1 MKTNLNRRTFMTTL
15 AAAATAAAR
24 ATPAASSGPSTTL
37 SAPSSPSAATP
48 AVLGGEPVR
57 RTPFPSWPIADAREE
72 QALTAVIRS
81 GKWGRGGGTQV
92 ERFEAQYA
100 ALTGAKHCLATANGT
115 SALFTALCAL
125 DIGPGDE
132 VIVPPYTF
140 VATINAVL
148 LRHALPVFVDSD
160 LETFQIDAR
169 KIAAAITPNT
179 RLIVPVHLGGA
190 AADLDTILAAART
203 RDVPVLEDACQAHL
217 GEWKGRKVGTFGR
230 AGCFSFQA
238 SKNLN
243 AGEGGA
249 LLTDDANFLETCY
262 TFHNNSRARKNT
274 GSTTFAYRGVG
285 ANLRLT
291 EFQAAILLAQMS
303 RLEEQAAT
311 RDKNGSYLTSILKE
325 IPGITPA
332 KMYEGCT
339 RNAYH
344 LYMLRYDKIALR
356 GIAEGDV
363 PESAAGRRHSGVRR
377 LHAAEQGAVTERD
390 AGQPRISAHL
400 RCEDA
405 RRLERTHRVSG
416 KRAAVRR
423 GGVVHANH
431 AARPARRH
439 GSDRRGDPQ
448 DSGERRQARE
458 RAVISLMM
466 LESRARDA
474 RGTRAC
480 HCRGRCRERAGGMT
494 FCTRRCTVST
504 INGSTS
510 GVNAPGRP

>member
-1 MKTNLNRRTFMTTL
+1 MQVDLNRRTFITAL
-15 AAAATAAAR
+15 AAAAAGAR
-24 ATPAASSGPSTTL
+24 TTSAASSPATL
-37 SAPSSPSAATP
+37 SSASSSAEP

-57 RTPFPSWPIADAREE
+57 RTPFPAWPIADEREE
-72 QALTAVIRS
+72 QALTTVVRS
-81 GKWGRGGGTQV
+81 GKWGRGGGKQV

-160 LETFQIDAR
+160 PETFQIDAR
-169 KIAAAITPNT
+169 KIAAAITPRT

-190 AADLDTILAAART
+190 AADLDTTLAAART

-217 GEWKGRKVGTFGR
+217 AEWKGRKVGTFGR

-249 LLTDDANFLETCY
+249 LLTDDADFLETCY

-303 RLEEQAAT
+303 RLDAQAAT
-311 RDKNGSYLTSILKE
+311 RDKNAAYLTSILKE

-344 LYMLRYDKIALR
+344 LYMLRYDKSRFAGLPKASFLKALQAEGIPASGGYTPLNKEPFLKETLASR
-356 GIAEGDV
+356 GFQRIYDAKTLADWSERSACPANERLCDEAVWFTQTMLLGPRSDMDQIAEAIRKIQA
-363 PESAAGRRHSGVRR
+363 SAGKLA
-377 LHAAEQGAVTERD
+377 TE
-390 AGQPRISAHL
+390 PS
-400 RCEDA
+400 
-405 RRLERTHRVSG
+405 
-416 KRAAVRR
+416 
-423 GGVVHANH
+423 
-431 AARPARRH
+431 
-439 GSDRRGDPQ
+439 
-448 DSGERRQARE
+448 
-458 RAVISLMM
+458 
-466 LESRARDA
+466 SR
-474 RGTRAC
+474 
-480 HCRGRCRERAGGMT
+480 
-494 FCTRRCTVST
+494 
-504 INGSTS
+504 
-510 GVNAPGRP
+510 

>member
-1 MKTNLNRRTFMTTL
+1 MRANLDRRTFMTTL
-15 AAAATAAAR
+15 AAAAAAGAR
-24 ATPAASSGPSTTL
+24 TTTAASSPTSRSSL
-37 SAPSSPSAATP
+37 SSSATP

-72 QALTAVIRS
+72 QALTNVVRS
-81 GKWGRGGGTQV
+81 GKWGRGGGKQV
-92 ERFEAQYA
+92 ERFETEYA

-115 SALFTALCAL
+115 SALFTAMCAL

-140 VATINAVL
+140 VATINVVL
-148 LRHALPVFVDSD
+148 LRHALPVFVDTD
-160 LETFQIDAR
+160 PETFQIDAR
-169 KIAAAITPNT
+169 KIAAAITPRT

-190 AADLDTILAAART
+190 AADLDTTLAAARG
-203 RDVPVLEDACQAHL
+203 RDVTVLEDACQAHL
-217 GEWKGRKVGTFGR
+217 AEWKGRKVGTFGR

-249 LLTDDANFLETCY
+249 LLTDDADFLETCY

-303 RLEEQAAT
+303 RLDAQAST
-311 RDKNGSYLTSILKE
+311 RDKNGAYLTSILKE

-344 LYMLRYDKIALR
+344 LYMLRYDKSRFAGLPKASFVKALQAEGIPASGGYTPLNKEPFLKEALASR
-356 GIAEGDV
+356 GYQRIYDAKTLAEWSERTACPANEQLCDEAVWFTQNMLIGPRGDMDQIAE
-363 PESAAGRRHSGVRR
+363 AIRKIQANAGK
-377 LHAAEQGAVTERD
+377 LAT
-390 AGQPRISAHL
+390 
-400 RCEDA
+400 
-405 RRLERTHRVSG
+405 
-416 KRAAVRR
+416 
-423 GGVVHANH
+423 
-431 AARPARRH
+431 
-439 GSDRRGDPQ
+439 DP
-448 DSGERRQARE
+448 S
-458 RAVISLMM
+458 
-466 LESRARDA
+466 SR
-474 RGTRAC
+474 
-480 HCRGRCRERAGGMT
+480 
-494 FCTRRCTVST
+494 
-504 INGSTS
+504 
-510 GVNAPGRP
+510 